1 MIVYHGS
8 AEIIKNPNLL
18 HSYRPLDFG
27 KGFYLTT
34 IHSQAMD
41 RAIDKCNTQKLG
53 TPIVQTYEFDERQSE
68 ILKIKR
74 FASTDEDWAR
84 FILGNRNRKNKNFH
98 DYDIVIGPVADDGVI
113 SSIFLYETGVIDMN
127 TLIERL
133 KYARPNVQYCFCTK
147 KSLEL
152 LKRL

>member
-1 MIVYHGS
+1 MKLYHGTNTDFLTIDL
-8 AEIIKNPNLL
+8 EKCHP
-18 HSYRPLDFG
+18 YKDFG

-41 RAIDKCNTQKLG
+41 RAIDKCNTLKRG
-53 TPIVQTYEFDERQSE
+53 TPIVQTYEFDEQQSE

-74 FASTDEDWAR
+74 FSSTDEDWAR
-84 FILGNRNRKNKNFH
+84 FILGNRNRKNKNSH